1 MQKKGFFRLL
11 TVAAVLIFVISACCL
26 TVLGYEPDTIQPLTE
41 TTTSSEGETSPPS
54 SESPVTTPE
63 PPETSS
69 SEGEESSSTSSSQ
82 GGDTSSESSVSSDV
96 EEPDESG
103 NSGNSG
109 DNTGGNTGN
118 TGGGTGGG
126 YDSSDD
132 EPTYEEPSYAPD
144 YGNSVSEPTV
154 SVPAGSNFNDDDNSD
169 LVDDGSVVSG
179 LPAGEASDS
188 SEESSSESEESSQP
202 EASGNGGSSVLLI
215 AGIVLIVLG
224 VGGLGTVV
232 YLQFIRP
239 KMKAKKA
246 EADSSPFVEDDIDGY
261 NVTPEQ
267 PQVDTKADTMEID
280 INSYDAGKDD
290 EIK

>member
-63 PPETSS
+63 PTPDPTPEPTPDPTP
-69 SEGEESSSTSSSQ
+69 EPTPDPTPTPTTDPTPSQ
-82 GGDTSSESSVSSDV
+82 G
-96 EEPDESG
+96 
-103 NSGNSG
+103 NS
-109 DNTGGNTGN
+109 
-118 TGGGTGGG
+118 GGTGGG

-132 EPTYEEPSYAPD
+132 EPAYEEPSYDPD

-202 EASGNGGSSVLLI
+202 ESTGNGGSSILLI
-215 AGIVLIVLG
+215 TGIVLIVLG

-267 PQVDTKADTMEID
+267 PKVDTKADTMEID

-290 EIK
+290 ETK

>member
-11 TVAAVLIFVISACCL
+11 TVSIALVLVISACCL
-26 TVLGYEPDTIQPLTE
+26 TVLGYEGVITPHYGNVVSEETAGE
-41 TTTSSEGETSPPS
+41 TTSPSTEEPQ
-54 SESPVTTPE
+54 EPVSTPTPATPTPE
-63 PPETSS
+63 PATPTPEPATP
-69 SEGEESSSTSSSQ
+69 TP
-82 GGDTSSESSVSSDV
+82 
-96 EEPDESG
+96 EPATPTPAPDQ
-103 NSGNSG
+103 
-109 DNTGGNTGN
+109 
-118 TGGGTGGG
+118 GTGGG
-126 YDSSDD
+126 NTSSYD
-132 EPTYEEPSYAPD
+132 EPDYTYSEPAYEEPSYDPD
-144 YGNSVSEPTV
+144 YGNSVSEPDY

-202 EASGNGGSSVLLI
+202 ESTGNGGSSILLI

-290 EIK
+290 EVK